1 MGRRKRSKFALITPY
16 PVVSA
21 FHPGEAGATFVSS
34 LSQVAHSPPL
44 EKKKAERRAREMYK
58 MGGGGVLQL
67 CEHFSLYL
75 PINQGRPARPPC
87 L

>member
-21 FHPGEAGATFVSS
+21 FHPEEDGATFGSS
-34 LSQVAHSPPL
+34 HSQVAHSLPL
-44 EKKKAERRAREMYK
+44 EKKKAERRAKEMYK

-67 CEHFSLYL
+67 CAHFSLYL
-75 PINQGRPARPPC
+75 PIDQGRSSRPPC